1 MCRYTHGMLST
12 VLQVSD
18 GEGEEGE
25 ERRRGRG
32 EERREGGEEEKEVW
46 GVGKGKK

>member
-18 GEGEEGE
+18 GEGEERGVRRGEEGE
-25 ERRRGRG
+25 ERRR
-32 EERREGGEEEKEVW
+32 ERRGSREGEK
-46 GVGKGKK
+46 